1 MSTLLDILS
10 LEKQSTFLPDDVGLI
25 VRELVVIRK
34 DIFINA
40 EERNPSDYIRFKK
53 KKSIL
58 QINHLNFS
66 HPEDTPEPETEF
78 YSWKLRKYVKKYEVG

>member
-53 KKSIL
+53 KNQYYK
-58 QINHLNFS
+58 
-66 HPEDTPEPETEF
+66 
-78 YSWKLRKYVKKYEVG
+78 